1 MEHAAVVDVEA
12 EGHPAAEAAAATEQ
26 RLPAV
31 HTAVADVLQLQV
43 AQLLAADVAV
53 GIVAVQ
59 AAPLEVND
67 LAVVTEQLPRTAVAA
82 SQEEFQGTA
91 VA

>member
-1 MEHAAVVDVEA
+1 M
-12 EGHPAAEAAAATEQ
+12 
-26 RLPAV
+26 
-31 HTAVADVLQLQV
+31 LQLQV

-59 AAPLEVND
+59 AAPLSVYD

-82 SQEEFQGTA
+82 SQEEFQGPA
-91 VA
+91 VD